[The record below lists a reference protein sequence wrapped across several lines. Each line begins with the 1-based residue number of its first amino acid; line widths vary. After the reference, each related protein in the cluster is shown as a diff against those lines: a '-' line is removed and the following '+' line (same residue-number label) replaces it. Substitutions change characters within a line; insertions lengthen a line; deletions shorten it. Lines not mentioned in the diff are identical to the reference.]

1 MDRPTCYTR
10 VGGPAGE
17 RRGQPGTICRSV
29 SRGGQN
35 GVAYALV
42 GALAIGL
49 SPWASGPS
57 LASPQARPTP
67 PPGHYGDRV
76 VMGSGGPVGRYEIM
90 YGTPEFR
97 GLDDDQSRPW
107 PRKQAI
113 RTVGR
118 LEEIPGRGSVPG
130 PRRPRPR
137 LGASG
142 IARTLF
148 TRSAGERFCLALVPV
163 QELQNVF
170 AGGASSWIH
179 QNIEVIGAIETLNLP
194 GMDPTSAPVVFQ
206 VWSVFEC
213 PPDMP
218 KPKSDSPG
226 SSLEPLVRYPKGADA
241 AASSPSR
248 ASSGARTC
256 SRTCRRKAAAA
267 RRDWVL
273 RDGPF
278 SIWVTGKGPRG
289 KGWSLDPRSRADC
302 RFRIEATGKVATANG
317 YIYLRA
323 DEPAAARPRETGV
336 TGYRPCTR

>member
-1 MDRPTCYTR
+1 M
-10 VGGPAGE
+10 
-17 RRGQPGTICRSV
+17 
-29 SRGGQN
+29 
-35 GVAYALV
+35 AYALV

-67 PPGHYGDRV
+67 PPGNNGDRV
-76 VMGSGGPVGRYEIM
+76 AIGSGGPVGRYEIM

-118 LEEIPGRGSVPG
+118 LEEIPGRGK
-130 PRRPRPR
+130 RA
-137 LGASG
+137 GAAEAPTPTG
-142 IARTLF
+142 REWD
-148 TRSAGERFCLALVPV
+148 SAYALYEICGERFCLALVPV

-179 QNIEVIGAIETLNLP
+179 QNIEVIGAIDTLNLP

-206 VWSVFEC
+206 VWSVFEA
-213 PPDMP
+213 PDMP

-226 SSLEPLVRYPKGADA
+226 SSLEPLVRYPKGADGRVVTVSGVFRGA
-241 AASSPSR
+241 NLFEDMPPESRRGPS
-248 ASSGARTC
+248 
-256 SRTCRRKAAAA
+256 
-267 RRDWVL
+267 DWVL

-278 SIWVTGKGPRG
+278 SIWVTGKQPRG
-289 KGWSLDPRSRADC
+289 KGWSLDPSSRGDC

-323 DEPAAARPRETGV
+323 TSLQLLGRAKQE
-336 TGYRPCTR
+336 